1 MSSAAHWFGRVEF
14 WILNICFLQAGVV
27 EITNIQSSK
36 FKIQNSTHP
45 NQYERSIFDQWSM
58 LNLVLTVLKI
68 EIQILNGLLFLGARK
83 KVSKLSKTFL
93 KKKMNLEKSDLPLS
107 RLMVKPLTHL
117 LKGITTRGCFYLVIK
132 PLKWRT
138 VFCPLCLIQVT
149 IFFIINWPIQLKIEK
164 NFKESEKKCAQKVK
178 DHNSFEKE
186 CFLICYWRFQSD
198 LKHWNN

>member
-36 FKIQNSTHP
+36 FKIQNSKFYTSKSIWKL
-45 NQYERSIFDQWSM
+45 RSICDQWSM

-83 KVSKLSKTFL
+83 KVSKLSRTFL
-93 KKKMNLEKSDLPLS
+93 KKKMNLEKSDLQLS
-107 RLMVKPLTHL
+107 RLMEKPLTHL
-117 LKGITTRGCFYLVIK
+117 LKGITTKGYFYLVIK

-138 VFCPLCLIQVT
+138 VFFPLCLIQVR
-149 IFFIINWPIQLKIEK
+149 QLF
-164 NFKESEKKCAQKVK
+164 FKEHQDIFK
-178 DHNSFEKE
+178 
-186 CFLICYWRFQSD
+186 LLQS
-198 LKHWNN
+198 N